1 MLNTPNHKISRVAS
15 DKQLGQLGQSRRL
28 VNGAGPVSNLKQAS
42 HTGLSPDPIDG
53 NGPHK
58 VKKKPKPWSNQEDAD
73 LTTGVHKC
81 GEGNWLDILQKY
93 RFDNT
98 RSAVQ
103 LSEVSRQSLW
113 KWHIGFYYAA
123 VYPCLDWSCFL

>member
-1 MLNTPNHKISRVAS
+1 MLNSPNHKISRLAS
-15 DKQLGQLGQSRRL
+15 DKQLGQSGRL
-28 VNGAGPVSNLKQAS
+28 TNGAGPVSNLKWAS

-58 VKKKPKPWSNQEDAD
+58 VKKPKPWSKEEDAD
-73 LTTGVHKC
+73 LTTGVRKC

-123 VYPCLDWSCFL
+123 VYPCLHSSCFL